1 LLDNALKFTS
11 EGLTRLNMM
20 HHIESLLESKIN
32 SVEQIGKSIVT
43 YNSDHDKLSHRSGE
57 NRIHKA
63 ALERIEMHVEE
74 DS

>member
-1 LLDNALKFTS
+1 
-11 EGLTRLNMM
+11 MM

-74 DS
+74 DCYLCAKRCKDRNMFKN